1 MKRLVLILAVL
12 SVSVSLASSQS
23 LVEVAK
29 KEKERRKKVDAQGKQ
44 SFTETDLRGGP
55 RLPATSSSSSAP
67 ATPAAASAAAPEG
80 GAAPADQ
87 DPTKTEAYWKERV
100 SGVNKKIQDLEA
112 RLKSPELTSDYR
124 GADRRA
130 AVERDLAQA
139 RSEKQVIADEA
150 RKKGVP
156 PGWLR

>member
-12 SVSVSLASSQS
+12 CTSVGLASSQS

-29 KEKERRKKVDAQGKQ
+29 KEKERRKKVDAQEKQ

-55 RLPATSSSSSAP
+55 RLPARTTSSAP
-67 ATPAAASAAAPEG
+67 TPTAGSAAAPEG
-80 GAAPADQ
+80 GGEPAAEQ
-87 DPTKTEAYWKERV
+87 DPTTTESYWKERV
-100 SGVNKKIQDLEA
+100 STVNKKIQDLEA
-112 RLKSPELTSDYR
+112 KLKSPELTSDPR

-130 AVERDLAQA
+130 AVERDLAKA
-139 RSEKQVIADEA
+139 RSEKQGIADEA